1 MVGSQVVVQNLTIA
15 KARTFRFA
23 PDTQLFGDCDPK
35 TVAPEQFVGDP
46 NRPDVKGLREIV
58 AIKVSGSEA
67 HRVVKVWRA
76 LWKKMAVFGYCEL
89 ERDPSLM
96 FANSAPQPRSA
107 LWREG
112 EAVRLVKQAWRQG
125 YRGLAALLVAAW
137 DTQLSPV
144 DVRRLGARDLK
155 RDQVGLWFDLA
166 RAKTG
171 QDAIGTLSRRGA
183 FVVMA
188 YLEGQAAEPVGA
200 APIFRNRSGAPYSKD
215 TLGDDFRAVRAKL
228 FGRAETRQLADFRR
242 SGAVEAISG
251 DVAPSKLA
259 AKMATTISASNRL
272 HKTYSPAQLA
282 HVRDVDDAR
291 RRGRARLREQKPTES
306 VTTPAGK
313 VSPSDS

>member
-1 MVGSQVVVQNLTIA
+1 MNPLRRVAFIGNHLPRRCGIATFTNHLHRAISSDRPDLLTGVVVMNDGDRSYDYPDRSWPGLG
-15 KARTFRFA
+15 RTTGPLGRA
-23 PDTQLFGDCDPK
+23 SGRGRPGGGRRPATAACPK
-35 TVAPEQFVGDP
+35 
-46 NRPDVKGLREIV
+46 R
-58 AIKVSGSEA
+58 
-67 HRVVKVWRA
+67 
-76 LWKKMAVFGYCEL
+76 
-89 ERDPSLM
+89 
-96 FANSAPQPRSA
+96 
-107 LWREG
+107 
-112 EAVRLVKQAWRQG
+112 
-125 YRGLAALLVAAW
+125 
-137 DTQLSPV
+137 
-144 DVRRLGARDLK
+144 
-155 RDQVGLWFDLA
+155 
-166 RAKTG
+166 
-171 QDAIGTLSRRGA
+171 
-183 FVVMA
+183 
-188 YLEGQAAEPVGA
+188 VGA

-259 AKMATTISASNRL
+259 AKMANTISASNRL